1 MTRSIPIFL
10 AASLLA
16 LGAFAQPRRARSGR
30 GRGPSVAAVDASVPV
45 QNLAPELISV
55 PVADIDRMMRQMR
68 VWLFTPPPGATN
80 FGLSQMTGG
89 RRVWALLPSCRPR
102 NPDDPRDPCP
112 VDRVIFEAL
121 DAQGG
126 VAVSSADPIGVA
138 PGAES
143 RRVQSFVVPAGV
155 PRVRVRLMALN
166 AQVRYEAVVDADRLG
181 ELPAPTGTQG
191 PGGFTFDLMAYPA
204 R

>member
-16 LGAFAQPRRARSGR
+16 LGALAQPRRPRR
-30 GRGPSVAAVDASVPV
+30 TRVQRTPTVDASAPT
-45 QNLAPELISV
+45 QNLGPELISV

-68 VWLFTPPPGATN
+68 VWLFNPPAGASG
-80 FGLSQMTGG
+80 FGLSQMGAG
-89 RRVWALLPSCRPR
+89 RRLWVLLPSCRQP

-112 VDRVIFEAL
+112 VDRVIIEAVG
-121 DAQGG
+121 AEGG
-126 VAVSSADPIGVA
+126 ASVNGMDPVGVA
-138 PGAES
+138 PSSES

-155 PRVRVRLMALN
+155 PRVRVKLMALR
-166 AQVRYEAVVDADRLG
+166 AQVRYEAVVDADRLV
-181 ELPAPTGTQG
+181 ELPAPVGNSG
-191 PGGFTFDLMAYPA
+191 PGGFSFDLSQYPA